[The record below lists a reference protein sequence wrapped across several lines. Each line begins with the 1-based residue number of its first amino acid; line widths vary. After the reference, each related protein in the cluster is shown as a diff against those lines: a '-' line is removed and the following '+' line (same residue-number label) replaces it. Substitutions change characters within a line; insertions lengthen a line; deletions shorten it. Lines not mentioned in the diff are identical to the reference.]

1 LGDEKMSKETEA
13 YETVQIP
20 KVTADYIKKQ
30 EHFKIY
36 SSLDSFVMQA
46 VSLRLENLKRKGIMT

>member
-1 LGDEKMSKETEA
+1 MSEKEPEA

-20 KVTADYIKKQ
+20 KVTADYIRKQ

-46 VSLRLENLKRKGIMT
+46 LSLRLEDLKMKGIMK